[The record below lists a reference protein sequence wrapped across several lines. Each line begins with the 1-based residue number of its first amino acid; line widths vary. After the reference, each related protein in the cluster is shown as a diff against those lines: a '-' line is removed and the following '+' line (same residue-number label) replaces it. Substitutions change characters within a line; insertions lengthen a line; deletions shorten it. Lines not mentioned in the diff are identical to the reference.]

1 MLKVNGYE
9 TLVKVKNYLNKL
21 HHPPVNNQNTS
32 EDINKVV
39 ILLWIPIVGSKLR
52 QAFKKKKIKTIFTS
66 GSNLKLLLC
75 C

>member
-9 TLVKVKNYLNKL
+9 PLVKVKNYLNKL